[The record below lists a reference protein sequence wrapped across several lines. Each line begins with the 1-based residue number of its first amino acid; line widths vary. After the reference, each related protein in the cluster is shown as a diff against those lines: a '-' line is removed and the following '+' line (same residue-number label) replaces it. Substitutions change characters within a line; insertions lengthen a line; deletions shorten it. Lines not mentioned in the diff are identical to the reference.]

1 LSEELTTI
9 ATEHHNGHDDLVDEE
24 EFVDAASRD
33 ADDVPERF
41 KRWFPE
47 DYVVAILGHRRS
59 GKTALMAH
67 YLLNGLIAG
76 SSVYTNLELY
86 PEKLNVK
93 LDKIHKPLSLDGLLS
108 FDPSLDQAIIGI
120 EEIGTWVESLRAQSA
135 SNILLSKF
143 FQLFIGK
150 KGLRIFFTNQSG
162 HLPYWAWEQ
171 VDMHIEAH
179 DLFFTEWGREANLAK
194 GTSFYYVATDKSGI
208 FTGWEGTTWTFGLRK
223 ANNLWDKFNS
233 YQQFDPLQWA
243 IRTKIVGRE
252 RTWDMDEGR
261 MYDAGER
268 EQEMYER
275 NQDKYKE
282 QQAIYQS
289 YGNKLIA
296 LALPQNAVKEVEV
309 GQRRAWQFSIQ
320 KMEKTVIA
328 RLKGKEKEEVQEDW
342 NRFRDLPMGSN
353 DESAKYAKGGRV
365 LILYQPFLRTRY
377 NHIMTEAN
385 EKEKLD

>member
-1 LSEELTTI
+1 LSEELTTVI
-9 ATEHHNGHDDLVDEE
+9 TKSSDGGDGLMDEE

-33 ADDVPERF
+33 ADDVPEKY

-76 SSVYTNLELY
+76 FPVYTNLELY

-93 LDKIHKPLSLDGLLS
+93 LDKIHKPLKLDGLLS

-120 EEIGTWVESLRAQSA
+120 EELGTWVESLRAQSA

-162 HLPYWAWEQ
+162 HLPYWTWEQ
-171 VDMHIEAH
+171 IDMHIEAH
-179 DLFFTEWGREANLAK
+179 DLFFTEWGREASLAK

-208 FTGWEGTTWTFGLRK
+208 FTGWQGTTWTFGLRQ
-223 ANNLWDKFNS
+223 ANKLWDKFNS

-243 IRTKIVGRE
+243 VKTKIVGKE

-261 MYDAGER
+261 MYDAGQR

-275 NQDKYKE
+275 ENTKYE
-282 QQAIYQS
+282 AQQAIFRSFVSPLISLAQAHDAVKQIKRAD
-289 YGNKLIA
+289 GRVQCEFAVQKMDKRVIPRLEGEAKEGAQAQWNKLRN
-296 LALPQNAVKEVEV
+296 LPQ
-309 GQRRAWQFSIQ
+309 
-320 KMEKTVIA
+320 
-328 RLKGKEKEEVQEDW
+328 D
-342 NRFRDLPMGSN
+342 SN
-353 DESAKYAKGGRV
+353 EESARYRKGGRV
-365 LILYQPFLRTRY
+365 LVIDQPFIRIPY
-377 NHIMTEAN
+377 GQIIPEAN
-385 EKEKLD
+385 DN